1 MSALFPD
8 LSITG
13 VAFWAPGYDDARALG
28 EADPAI
34 KAPKAEL
41 LPARLRRRCSLL
53 TRMSAEV
60 VARASAQAG
69 IDPSAATVILAS
81 VYGEI
86 LTTGQLLSMMSDDP
100 GSPLSP
106 TRFHNSVH
114 NTPIGYLSIA
124 TKNHTGS
131 TAISA
136 GASTVAMAML
146 EAATTVAAGEG
157 PAVIVLVEESLPA
170 GLALSGGTYDGLA
183 VALIVESRRDAG
195 IPVRM
200 TQEGTPEPLASL
212 PESFAANPLAC
223 AVSVAAALLGDGA
236 TIPLEPSNERSQAW
250 LLEVEGRGG
259 SSR

>member
-1 MSALFPD
+1 VSALLPD

-13 VAFWAPGYDDARALG
+13 VAIWAPGYDDASRLTQ
-28 EADPAI
+28 ADRDATI

-41 LPARLRRRCSLL
+41 LPPRLRRRCSLL

-69 IDPSAATVILAS
+69 IDTRSAAIVLAS

-86 LTTGQLLSMMSDDP
+86 LTTGQLLSMMAEDP

-124 TKNHTGS
+124 TKNHQGS

-146 EAATTVAAGEG
+146 EAATTVAAGQG
-157 PAVIVLVEESLPA
+157 PVIVAVAEEPLPP
-170 GLALSGGTYDGLA
+170 GLAEDGGRYEGLA
-183 VALIVESRRDAG
+183 VAFVVEARRAAG
-195 IPVRM
+195 IPVRLAK
-200 TQEGTPEPLASL
+200 TGVGDPLPAIPEALRR
-212 PESFAANPLAC
+212 NPC
-223 AVSVAAALLGDGA
+223 AHAITVAAALRGDATRIALELG
-236 TIPLEPSNERSQAW
+236 TSMSSPW
-250 LLEVEGRGG
+250 LLEIDRGDT
-259 SSR
+259 

>member
-1 MSALFPD
+1 MSALLPD

-13 VAFWAPGYDDARALG
+13 IAFWAPGYDDPLKL
-28 EADPAI
+28 ETADPAI

-60 VARASAQAG
+60 VARASDQAE
-69 IDPSAATVILAS
+69 IEPSAATVILAS

-86 LTTGQLLSMMSDDP
+86 LTTGQLLSMMTEDP
-100 GSPLSP
+100 SSALSP

-136 GASTVAMAML
+136 GSSTVAMALL

-157 PAVIVLVEESLPA
+157 PVVIALVEEPLPE
-170 GLALSGGTYDGLA
+170 GLAPDGGVYDGLA
-183 VALIVESRRDAG
+183 VAFVVESRRDAG
-195 IPVRM
+195 VAVRL
-200 TQEGTPEPLASL
+200 TQTGAPEPLVEL
-212 PESFAANPLAC
+212 PQSFAANPC
-223 AVSVAAALLGDGA
+223 ARAVAVAAALLGDA
-236 TIPLEPSNERSQAW
+236 RMIPLEPTSSRSQAW

-259 SSR
+259 R